1 MYDAIDDPYTYEN
14 STVLVNN
21 LDLRDQDELDAY
33 EAEIS
38 SARSAEPLPEGE
50 LDFEHY
56 CAVHH
61 HLFQDVYI
69 WAGKPR
75 TVRMSKQGNPFC
87 YPEHIEAQT
96 TNLFAELKATDF
108 LENLEPDDFSIRA
121 AHFLSEL
128 NVIHAFREGNGRTQ
142 LTFFAML
149 AENAGHPLDLEKLDP
164 DVMLNAMIESFEGD
178 EKELARVIKGLIA

>member
-1 MYDAIDDPYTYEN
+1 
-14 STVLVNN
+14 
-21 LDLRDQDELDAY
+21 
-33 EAEIS
+33 
-38 SARSAEPLPEGE
+38 
-50 LDFEHY
+50 
-56 CAVHH
+56 
-61 HLFQDVYI
+61 
-69 WAGKPR
+69 
-75 TVRMSKQGNPFC
+75 MSKQGNPFC
-87 YPEHIEAQT
+87 YPEHIEAQAT
-96 TNLFAELKATDF
+96 KLFAELKANDF

-149 AENAGHPLDLEKLDP
+149 AENAGHPLDLERLGP